1 MKSIKLTWK
10 ICNSAY
16 ILCSLYF
23 IKKDFLTTFLV
34 CVCSLGIKN
43 KKHTKASES
52 KNKGI
57 DTEKYPL
64 HPLQTVHMISGSA
77 ICSQNTHWMLSIWQS
92 TAALPAGHNV
102 LFPPLCSGTSPS
114 PPPLPA
120 GSSGIS
126 AARAVR
132 CTGTHFHL
140 EDSAQPPFCR
150 AQKEQLIT
158 SWNTGENELMRKKKR
173 ETDRER
179 AVTKTGRMYVCTYV
193 WTHLWEGV
201 FVCACFPICMGTQD
215 KWEICRTL

>member
-64 HPLQTVHMISGSA
+64 HPCKSVVNKILDSHLRNRTTTLNAEHLTELIAGPSAGILKLYSPLSCPVPVH
-77 ICSQNTHWMLSIWQS
+77 HL
-92 TAALPAGHNV
+92 LH
-102 LFPPLCSGTSPS
+102 
-114 PPPLPA
+114 LPA
-120 GSSGIS
+120 GSPVFQQLGLCGVQKLTFIWKTRLNHHS
-126 AARAVR
+126 AE
-132 CTGTHFHL
+132 H
-140 EDSAQPPFCR
+140 
-150 AQKEQLIT
+150 
-158 SWNTGENELMRKKKR
+158 RKNN
-173 ETDRER
+173 
-179 AVTKTGRMYVCTYV
+179 
-193 WTHLWEGV
+193 
-201 FVCACFPICMGTQD
+201 
-215 KWEICRTL
+215 